1 MRKKSSIN
9 GFTLMELILVMTL
22 LALLASISA
31 PVVSHSIRRS
41 KEATLKEDLH
51 VMRKIIDDY
60 YADVG
65 HYPKSLSILVEDK
78 YLRKIPVD
86 PFTERNDSWVEIYT
100 EESSGIIDV
109 KSGANE
115 TNQQGLLYKDW

>member
-100 EESSGIIDV
+100 EESSGVIDV